1 MAKGKFSAPRSRF
14 SEPTAAP
21 EAPVSR
27 KTSKKKISGKPV
39 NKKVW
44 QGICAGV
51 LVLCLAVGG
60 WFAITAMTDPYD
72 CRIVENVHI
81 GGVDVGGMT
90 RRDAKNALEAALADT
105 LNRQPL
111 TVVLPAET
119 LTLSPAEIQPEVD
132 VGAAVKAAY
141 RLGRKE
147 ALPEGEAT
155 LSLLPYLRYNKDALD
170 RILQSY
176 ADRYDTD
183 LVPYSY
189 ELTGQM
195 PELAED
201 RFDADAPAQFLEIT
215 RGIPDVHLDTE
226 NLLNKILECYGS
238 APGLCRAGGY
248 SISHHVPTQMP
259 ELPELDAILEE
270 FSIAPVDADVSFETY
285 QPVPGSYGYTFD
297 ISTARRLM
305 NHAEPGQT
313 VFIPMEYVE
322 PEILRDEV
330 FFRDVLGSCETKH
343 TKDENRNTNLRLLCE
358 ALDGLVLE
366 PGQEFSFND
375 SVGQRT
381 RERGYLPAGAYSG
394 TVLIKDVGGGVC
406 QGSTTLYN
414 CVLLADLEVIFR
426 VNHGYAVSYVPYGL
440 DATVN
445 WGGPDFQFR
454 NSSHFP
460 IKITAEVSDGYV
472 KMKLLGTDEKDY
484 YVVMESEY
492 GSSDVAIYSRSYK
505 CKYDKETGEL
515 ISRELEARSNY
526 MK

>member
-1 MAKGKFSAPRSRF
+1 MAKGKFSAPRNQF
-14 SEPTAAP
+14 SGSGQPSSAP
-21 EAPVSR
+21 AP
-27 KTSKKKISGKPV
+27 KKKNKPGKRV
-39 NKKVW
+39 LS
-44 QGICAGV
+44 GICAAV
-51 LVLCLAVGG
+51 LIPVLAVGG
-60 WFAITAMTDPYD
+60 WFAVTAITDPYD
-72 CRIVENVHI
+72 CRIVENVSI

-90 RRDAKNALEAALADT
+90 RGEAKKALTAALEETLLAK
-105 LNRQPL
+105 PL
-111 TVVLPAET
+111 TVALPEET
-119 LTLSPAEIQPEVD
+119 LSLSPAEIQPEVD
-132 VGAAVKAAY
+132 VDDAVKAAY
-141 RLGRKE
+141 RLGRKD
-147 ALPEGEAT
+147 ALPEEGGRD
-155 LSLLPYLRYNKDALD
+155 LSLQPWLRYSESALMGLLED
-170 RILQSY
+170 Y
-176 ADRYDTD
+176 AAEYDTD

-189 ELTGQM
+189 ELSGEM

-201 RFDADAPAQFLEIT
+201 RFDADAPTQFLKII

-226 NLLNKILECYGS
+226 NVLHEILSCYGA
-238 APGLCRAGGY
+238 APGLCRTGTY
-248 SISHHVPTQMP
+248 SVNHPEVPTENP
-259 ELPELDAILEE
+259 ELLNLNAILEE
-270 FSIAPVDADVSFETY
+270 VTIAPVDADVSFETY

-297 ISTARRLM
+297 LADARRLM

-313 VFIPMEYVE
+313 IFIPMEYVE

-330 FFRDVLGSCETKH
+330 YFRDVLGTCETKH

-358 ALDGLVLE
+358 ALDGLILQ
-366 PGQEFSFND
+366 PGEEFSFND

-394 TVLIKDVGGGVC
+394 TRLVQDVGGGVC

-414 CVLLADLEVIFR
+414 CVLLADLEIIFR

-454 NSSHFP
+454 NSSNFP

-492 GSSDVAIYSRSYK
+492 GAGDVAIYARSYK

>member
-1 MAKGKFSAPRSRF
+1 MAKGKFSAPRTQF
-14 SEPTAAP
+14 SGGAAP
-21 EAPVSR
+21 SGTPTPPAPR
-27 KTSKKKISGKPV
+27 KKKGSGKKIGLV
-39 NKKVW
+39 C
-44 QGICAGV
+44 CAV
-51 LVLCLAVGG
+51 VLTISLVLGGWLAV
-60 WFAITAMTDPYD
+60 TALTDPYD
-72 CRIVENVHI
+72 NRIVAGVQL

-90 RRDAKNALEAALADT
+90 RGEAKKALTAALEETLLAK
-105 LNRQPL
+105 PL
-111 TVVLPAET
+111 TVVLPEET
-119 LTLSPAEIQPEVD
+119 LTLTPADLQPEVD
-132 VGAAVKAAY
+132 VGDAVNAAY

-147 ALPEGEAT
+147 ALPEGDGCE
-155 LSLLPYLRYNKDALD
+155 LSLLPHLSYNESALRQL
-170 RILQSY
+170 LQDY
-176 ADRYDTD
+176 ANRYDTD
-183 LVPYSY
+183 LAPYTY
-189 ELTGQM
+189 GLTGDT

-201 RFDADAPAQFLEIT
+201 RFDAAAPTQFLEIT

-226 NLLNKILECYGS
+226 NLLQEILASFGA
-238 APGLCRAGGY
+238 APRLCRDGAY
-248 SISHHVPTQMP
+248 TVLHTDVPTTYP
-259 ELPELDAILEE
+259 ELLDFNAILEE
-270 FSIAPVDADVSFETY
+270 FSIAPVNADVSFETY
-285 QPVPGSYGYTFD
+285 QPVPGAYGYTFD
-297 ISTARRLM
+297 IQDARRLV
-305 NHAEPGQT
+305 NHAQDGQT
-313 VFIPMEYVE
+313 ISVPMEYVE

-330 FFRDVLGSCETKH
+330 YFRDVLGTCETKH

-358 ALDGLVLE
+358 ALDGLILE

-375 SVGQRT
+375 TVGQRT

-394 TVLIKDVGGGVC
+394 TRLVQDVGGGVC

-454 NSSHFP
+454 NSTHFP

-492 GSSDVAIYSRSYK
+492 GASDVAIYSRSYK